1 MALKYLFNR
10 TMSMPDMVNDNPAFV
25 DNSDDT
31 KQRPLSAVAEAFEDL
46 SKMLNSTETSPDV
59 ELKLKPFC
67 DACSLV
73 SVLFGCLGM
82 AFRFAELEY
91 VSKVHNLVEAGK
103 RYETLSSMLD
113 IDVRNDTVRT
123 AGSNSR
129 NLRRVRQGLD
139 LIRAIFQNFLSP
151 EFCSLKDA
159 ASTAYADVCA
169 PYHTWA
175 VRTAA
180 YAGMCVLPT
189 REQLLLKL
197 NATDELAEKEMNRY
211 IKASQPVIEFIDKL
225 YMSRD
230 ISLDW

>member
-10 TMSMPDMVNDNPAFV
+10 TMSMPDMVNDNPVFDDS
-25 DNSDDT
+25 DNT

-46 SKMLNSTETSPDV
+46 SKMVNDAGTSPG
-59 ELKLKPFC
+59 ELRLKPFC

-91 VSKVHNLVEAGK
+91 VSKVHNLVEAGN

-123 AGSNSR
+123 PGSNSR

-139 LIRAIFQNFLSP
+139 LIRAIFKNFLSP

-211 IKASQPVIEFIDKL
+211 IKASLPVIEFIDKL
-225 YMSRD
+225 YVSRD